1 MIHMDIPL
9 EKRYISTMERSSSS
23 GDELRASLEARRDL
37 GPEYEDSLVEGF
49 LEKMDREIDKRVD
62 DRLADRAR
70 KESPA
75 VRPSLD
81 AGQRLALAIVSL
93 ATGIPATIGLAFS
106 GLGDSILAFI
116 LVLVW
121 VGIISVNLS
130 FALARRRQG

>member
-1 MIHMDIPL
+1 
-9 EKRYISTMERSSSS
+9 MERSSSS

-62 DRLADRAR
+62 DRLAARAR

-75 VRPSLD
+75 VRPSVD

-93 ATGIPATIGLAFS
+93 TTGVSATIGLSFS
-106 GLGDSILAFI
+106 DLGDSILAFI
-116 LVLVW
+116 LVLMW
-121 VGIISVNLS
+121 VGIISVNMS

>member
-1 MIHMDIPL
+1 MIRVDIPL

-62 DRLADRAR
+62 DRLAAR

-75 VRPSLD
+75 VRPSVD

-121 VGIISVNLS
+121 VGIISVNMS